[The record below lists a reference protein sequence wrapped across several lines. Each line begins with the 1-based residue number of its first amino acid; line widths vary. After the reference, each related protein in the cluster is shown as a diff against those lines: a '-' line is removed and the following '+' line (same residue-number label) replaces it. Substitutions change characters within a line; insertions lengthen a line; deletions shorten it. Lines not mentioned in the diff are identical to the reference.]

1 MNTLLLYLAQTN
13 SLRYQAQTVIGG
25 NTMQLTEQKKIIL
38 LSDGQL
44 YRDAVSFVSK
54 QNPLR
59 ETQVT
64 KSQLSGLENIVRSH
78 SFAQI
83 LGYINHQLGRD
94 TLNDDLREF
103 YQNLLPYLEG
113 LPSMVEE
120 HKFVSIPENPSR
132 AARRELREKID
143 QYAYLMAKEFI
154 QHLVAENNYQRSLS
168 NA

>member
-1 MNTLLLYLAQTN
+1 
-13 SLRYQAQTVIGG
+13 
-25 NTMQLTEQKKIIL
+25 MQLTEQQKIIL

-44 YRDAVSFVSK
+44 YSDAVTFVSK
-54 QNPLR
+54 HNPLR
-59 ETQVT
+59 DSQVT

-83 LGYINHQLGRD
+83 LSYIKHQLGRD
-94 TLNDDLREF
+94 TLNEELREF
-103 YQNLLPYLEG
+103 YQNLLSYLEG

-120 HKFVSIPENPSR
+120 HQFVSKTENLSR
-132 AARRELREKID
+132 AEKRQLREEID
-143 QYAYLMAKEFI
+143 KYAYRLAEEFI